1 MIKIDCCGFPVALYG
16 FSTCWNIRRTNSIK
30 AALEEIHSLGF
41 DIIELNGLS
50 DVQCEEFLQAS
61 DGFNAFKIASI
72 HNPCPKP
79 KEERDRPIFNDNYFR
94 EAIDLVT
101 KDPLLREKSILLTQ
115 KTIDFAQAIAAQ
127 VVIIHLGIVEVGYVP
142 GQMRRWV
149 IEHSLGTEVYFA
161 HINPLLEKRREKKED
176 FWPELIDSLQRLDKY
191 ASAKRIKLGI
201 ENRSVFLQ
209 VPNLEELKSIFSQF
223 GPQSS
228 LGYWH
233 DIGHAQLQDYLLIQS
248 HEGLL
253 QELKPRL
260 LGVHIHDAA
269 INPLNP
275 DQELD
280 IMALG
285 QEEYVSYLESG
296 RLSPM
301 VKDHLAPSFGQV
313 DYAMIKKY
321 LEPTTLRIMEL
332 RPSVSRDNILKGVNF
347 LRSINF

>member
-1 MIKIDCCGFPVALYG
+1 MIKIDCCGFPVAMYG
-16 FSTCWNIRRTNSIK
+16 FSTCWNIRRTQDVR
-30 AALEEIHSLGF
+30 AALEEIRALGF
-41 DIIELNGLS
+41 DAIELNGLS
-50 DVQCEEFLQAS
+50 DVQCEEFLQAL
-61 DGFNAFKIASI
+61 DGFNAFKIVSI

-79 KEERDRPIFNDNYFR
+79 KEERNRPIFNDNYFR
-94 EAIDLVT
+94 EAIDLT
-101 KDPLLREKSILLTQ
+101 SKDPLLREKSILLTQ

-127 VVIIHLGIVEVGYVP
+127 VVIIHLGIAEVGYVP

-149 IEHSLGTEVYFA
+149 IEHGLGTEAYFA
-161 HINPLLEKRREKKED
+161 QINPLLEKRRGKKEN

-191 ASAKRIKLGI
+191 ASAKGIKLGI

-209 VPNLEELKSIFSQF
+209 VPNLEELKFIFNQF
-223 GPQSS
+223 GPQSN

-248 HEGLL
+248 HQGLL
-253 QELKPRL
+253 QALKDRL
-260 LGVHIHDAA
+260 LGIHIHDAA
-269 INPLNP
+269 INPINP
-275 DQELD
+275 VQEID

-285 QEEYVSYLESG
+285 HEEYVNYLESG

-313 DYAMIKKY
+313 DYVMIKKY
-321 LEPTTLRIMEL
+321 LRRETLRVMEL

-347 LRSINF
+347 LQSINF